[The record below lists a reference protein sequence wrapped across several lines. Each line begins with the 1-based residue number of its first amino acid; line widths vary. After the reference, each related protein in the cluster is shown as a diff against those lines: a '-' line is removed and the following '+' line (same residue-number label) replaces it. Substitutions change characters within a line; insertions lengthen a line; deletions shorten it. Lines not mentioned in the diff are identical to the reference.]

1 MLVCRF
7 FADKGQAKAFAAGLE
22 YVADSQIVVSD
33 VSLTHAA
40 GTWAGKT
47 PRWTVFF
54 TDSSRFGPADV
65 AWRIDAPAV

>member
-22 YVADSQIVVSD
+22 YVADPQIVVSD